1 MNGTSDIDHLFRKQY
16 GKMVSVLTRM
26 IGLHN
31 LSMAE
36 DAVQDT
42 FIKAMSSWQMKGIP
56 DNPEAWLMRAAK
68 NRSIDLI
75 RKIKSDQ
82 NREGLFVNG
91 ASSLSLEE
99 LFLDSEIED
108 SVLRMVFTAC
118 HPALK
123 QKDQLAFALK
133 TISGFS
139 PDEIATALL
148 SNKESIKKSLQRAR
162 KSIQENE
169 LKFEIPHG
177 EELQERLSR
186 VHQVLYLIFNEG
198 YQSTNK
204 KHLIRYELC
213 EEAMRLT
220 KILTDHKYCS
230 NEESLAVMALM
241 CFHSARIAT
250 KIDEDNKIVPLA
262 DQDRSKWLRPLINLG
277 NKYMSR
283 AVDSGDYTSY
293 HYEAAIASEHLK
305 ADSLETTDWKQI
317 SLWYD
322 QLYRLHPTP
331 MIELNQAIVQL
342 QLENFNEA
350 KEILDYIQPK
360 TLANR
365 SYLYY
370 SALAEYYKLTNQKEA
385 AIDDLLLAISCTSN
399 TQEKEFL
406 SDKIEF
412 LKRGKND

>member
-1 MNGTSDIDHLFRKQY
+1 MKNTTDIDHLFRKQY

-26 IGLHN
+26 IGLNN

-56 DNPEAWLMRAAK
+56 DCPEAWLMKAAK

-82 NREGLFVNG
+82 NREVLFVNG
-91 ASSLSLEE
+91 ASSMALEE

-108 SVLRMVFTAC
+108 SVLRMIFTAC

-139 PDEIATALL
+139 ASEIATALL
-148 SNKESIKKSLQRAR
+148 STQESVKKSLQRAR
-162 KSIQENE
+162 KSIQENGMQ
-169 LKFEIPHG
+169 FEIPQG
-177 EELQERLSR
+177 QELQDRLPR

-204 KHLIRYELC
+204 KNLVRYELC

-220 KILTDHKYCS
+220 KILTDHKYGS

-241 CFHSARIAT
+241 CFHSARIKT
-250 KIDEDNKIVPLA
+250 KISANNKIVQLA
-262 DQDRSKWLRPLINLG
+262 DQDRSKWLQPLIHLG
-277 NKYMSR
+277 NNYMAS
-283 AVDSGDYTSY
+283 AVQSGSYSSY

-305 ADSLETTDWKQI
+305 ADSIEDTDWNQI

-331 MIELNQAIVQL
+331 MIKLNQSIVHL
-342 QLENFNEA
+342 QLKNFSEA
-350 KEILDYIQPK
+350 KNILDHIEPK
-360 TLANR
+360 SLAKR

-370 SALAEYYKLTNQKEA
+370 SALAEYHQLTHQIEA
-385 AIDDLLLAISCTSN
+385 AIDDLLTAIVCTSN
-399 TQEKEFL
+399 VQEKEFL
-406 SDKIEF
+406 SNKIRKLEA
-412 LKRGKND
+412 KNK